1 MTKET
6 TPPARETT
14 PRRRDSAASRD
25 RLLSAAGE
33 LFADRGFD
41 RTSAREIGERAG
53 VDPTMIARYFGGKA
67 QLFIAVLRAEA
78 DRPADLL
85 DPDRLTTLLD
95 RMDRHG
101 PGPVIQ
107 AGIRPY
113 GDVEAQAAARA
124 ELQRRMVTPLRERL
138 AREGDERAD
147 LRAEL
152 LVAAFIGVILSRHA
166 GAFEHLAGATTS
178 ELLSLLQDL
187 LGVKGHE
194 T

>member
-1 MTKET
+1 MPK
-6 TPPARETT
+6 ETT
-14 PRRRDSAASRD
+14 PRRRDSAASRE

-41 RTSAREIGERAG
+41 RTSAREAVERAG

-67 QLFIAVLRAEA
+67 QLFIAVLRTEA
-78 DRPADLL
+78 DIPADLL
-85 DPDRLTTLLD
+85 DPDRLTALLD

-113 GDVEAQAAARA
+113 GDAEAQAAARA
-124 ELQRRMVTPLRERL
+124 ELQHRLVAPLRERL
-138 AREGDERAD
+138 AREGDEQAD

-152 LVAAFIGVILSRHA
+152 LVAAFTGVILSRRS
-166 GAFEHLAGATTS
+166 GAFEHLSGATAD
-178 ELLSLLQDL
+178 ELLPLLRDL
-187 LGVKGHE
+187 LGAGEQRAHE
-194 T
+194 G